1 MLEEMHGKIESQV
14 EPLRRLYSAI
24 TREIKVLLVVTVLVM
39 VFAAVLEG
47 LTIVAF
53 VPFLTSLIEPEK
65 LLSDSRLSF
74 LIRYFEIGST
84 SELVIATSAG
94 FGAIVFLSTIFK
106 ALQLWLTTKASF
118 IIGSTV
124 SQKILERSLY
134 GSYLSHLSR
143 NSSDVISALTTKT
156 SIVIYQV
163 IVPGLTLFSSITML
177 LILGGAV
184 VAITPTAT
192 LLGIVF
198 LFLIYFIIIFL
209 SKKKLKNYGESHSR
223 FATASVRIANESLGG
238 IRDIIIGGTQQYFLK
253 SFESADLN
261 SRKSLGKSQFISLS
275 PKVFI
280 EGVALIL
287 LALGAAYA
295 SSKQSQLAT
304 TIPVLG
310 ALVLSIQKI
319 LPLMQQVYWCWS
331 TYESGRQC
339 LVDVSV
345 LIGEKPNEEIISSA
359 GSSDSRMIRNS
370 IHLDHLYFRYP
381 NAPSDAISDI
391 SITICKGDRV
401 GIIGHSGSGKST
413 LIDLVCLLI
422 APTSGVIYFDD
433 KLVNL
438 QNRNQWIKNFAIVP
452 QQIYLADASLLE
464 NIAFGEAPGQIDYAK
479 AVAAANNAQ
488 LESVVDSLPNGYQT
502 RIGERGCFLSG
513 GQRQRIGI
521 ARALYKNP
529 TIIIFDEATSALDNE
544 TEKAIISGIEGI
556 SRDITVIM
564 IAHRISTLKS
574 CDRILEF
581 SNGCLVRECKFDEI
595 A

>member
-1 MLEEMHGKIESQV
+1 MIEEVREKIESQV

-24 TREIKVLLVVTVLVM
+24 TREIKALLVVTVLVM
-39 VFAAVLEG
+39 VLAAALEG
-47 LTIVAF
+47 LTIVSF

-74 LIRYFEIGST
+74 LIRYFEIGNA
-84 SELVIATSAG
+84 SELVIATSAC

-106 ALQLWLTTKASF
+106 ALQLWLATKASF

-124 SQKILERSLY
+124 SQKILENSLY

-177 LILGGAV
+177 FILGGTV
-184 VAITPTAT
+184 IVITPAAT
-192 LLGIVF
+192 MFGIVF
-198 LFLIYFIIIFL
+198 LFLIYLVIIVL
-209 SKKKLKNYGESHSR
+209 SKKKLQYYGESHSKS
-223 FATASVRIANESLGG
+223 ATESVKIANESLGG

-280 EGVALIL
+280 EGTALIL

-331 TYESGRQC
+331 TYESGRQS
-339 LVDVSV
+339 LADVSV
-345 LIGEKPNEEIISSA
+345 LIGKTSNKEIISSA
-359 GSSDSRMIRNS
+359 SSSDIRLIRNS
-370 IHLDHLYFRYP
+370 IYLDHLCFRYP
-381 NAPSDAISDI
+381 NTSSDVISDV

-422 APTSGVIYFDD
+422 APTSGAIYFDD

-438 QNRNQWIKNFAIVP
+438 KNQNQWIKNFAIVP

-464 NIAFGEAPGQIDYAK
+464 NIAFGEALGQINYDK

-488 LESVVDSLPNGYQT
+488 LRSVIESLPHGYQT

-521 ARALYKNP
+521 ARALYKDA
-529 TIIIFDEATSALDNE
+529 TVIIFDEATSALDTE
-544 TEKAIISGIEGI
+544 TENAIIASIEGI
-556 SRDITVIM
+556 SRDITIIM
-564 IAHRISTLKS
+564 IAHRISTLQS

-581 SNGCLVRECKFDEI
+581 SNGRLIRECKFDEI